1 MASTITDVAERAG
14 VSGATVSRVLNGKGN
29 ARPAV
34 RERVLRAAA
43 TLRYQPNRTARR
55 LRIRRS
61 EVIGL
66 ILSDIENPF
75 FTALIHGVEDVAHRN
90 GHSLILCNSG
100 EDPRRE
106 QLYSEVMR
114 AEGVAGVVIATTS
127 DRQGEA
133 GARELLRH
141 GVAVVAVDRRIP
153 NLDLDTVVVD
163 NAGGAEAAVTHL
175 FALGHRRVGYVG
187 GPLSVTTGR
196 ERQQGYER
204 AHRLARRRIGQ
215 GLMRQGDF
223 KFASGF
229 SRTLEL
235 LDLARPPSAILVANN
250 LMTLGALT
258 AIHERGLAIPR
269 DIAVVGFD
277 DLPWAPALDPPLT
290 TVAQPTYAEGE
301 AAAELLLQRIAG
313 PKSRATQ
320 TLRLETTLIV
330 RRSCGARPPR
340 AQDKTRGGSQK

>member
-1 MASTITDVAERAG
+1 VASTLKDVAQRAG

-29 ARPAV
+29 ATPAV
-34 RERVLRAAA
+34 RNRVLRAAA
-43 TLRYQPNRTARR
+43 ALRYQPNRTARR

-90 GHSLILCNSG
+90 GYSLILCNSG
-100 EDPRRE
+100 EDPKRE

-133 GARELLRH
+133 GARELLAH
-141 GVAVVAVDRRIP
+141 GIAVVAVDRRIP

-175 FALGHRRVGYVG
+175 FALGHRRVGYIG

-196 ERQQGYER
+196 ERQEGYER
-204 AHRLARRRIGQ
+204 AHRLAGRRVARD
-215 GLMRQGDF
+215 LVRHGDF

-229 SRTLEL
+229 ARTLEL
-235 LDLARPPSAILVANN
+235 LGLPKRPSAVLVANN

-258 AIHERGLAIPR
+258 AIHDRGLLIPK

-277 DLPWAPALDPPLT
+277 DLPWAPALNPPLT
-290 TVAQPTYAEGE
+290 TVAQPIYAEGE
-301 AAAELLLQRIAG
+301 AAAELLLQRIAE
-313 PKSRATQ
+313 PKNRVAQ
-320 TLRLETTLIV
+320 TRRLETKLVI
-330 RRSCGARPPR
+330 RRSCGAHPARP
-340 AQDKTRGGSQK
+340 QDRGGSQK

>member
-1 MASTITDVAERAG
+1 MASTVKDVGKRAG
-14 VSGATVSRVLNGKGN
+14 VSGATVSRVLNGKGSPS
-29 ARPAV
+29 PAV
-34 RERVLRAAA
+34 RERVVKAAA
-43 TLRYQPNRTARR
+43 ALRYQPNRAARR
-55 LRIRRS
+55 LRVRRS

-75 FTALIHGVEDVAHRN
+75 FTSLIHGVEDVAYRN
-90 GHSLILCNSG
+90 GYSLILCNSG
-100 EDPRRE
+100 EDPKRE
-106 QLYSEVMR
+106 RLYSEVMR

-133 GARELLRH
+133 GARDLVRH

-153 NLDLDTVVVD
+153 SLDLDTVVVD
-163 NAGGAEAAVTHL
+163 NVGGAAAAVTHL
-175 FALGHRRVGYVG
+175 FALGHRRVAFVG
-187 GPLSVTTGR
+187 GPLSMSTGR
-196 ERQQGYER
+196 ERQEGYER
-204 AHRLARRRIGQ
+204 AHRLAGRRVARD
-215 GLMRQGDF
+215 LVRRGDF

-235 LDLARPPSAILVANN
+235 LRLARPPSALFVANN

-290 TVAQPTYAEGE
+290 TVAQPTYAAGE
-301 AAAELLLQRIAG
+301 AAAELLLKRIAG
-313 PKSRATQ
+313 PRDHATQ
-320 TLRLETTLIV
+320 TLLLRTELVV
-330 RRSCGARPPR
+330 RRSCGAHPPR
-340 AQDKTRGGSQK
+340 TQSKAGSRN